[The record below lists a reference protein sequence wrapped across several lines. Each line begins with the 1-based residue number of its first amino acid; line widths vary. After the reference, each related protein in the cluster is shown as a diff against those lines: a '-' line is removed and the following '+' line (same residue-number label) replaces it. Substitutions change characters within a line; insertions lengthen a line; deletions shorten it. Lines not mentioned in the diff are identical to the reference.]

1 MQDKSIFDMLDSTSN
16 DTPVEQTIL
25 EKLEEDAKENPV
37 NEIPETPIQNW
48 SVPTVFEKD
57 VVEKAVQEKK
67 SNDDKKIKRWLKALL
82 ENEMAAYRE
91 KHGYEMNG
99 QIKRATQRKIEKL
112 YKKGKIKP
120 MLDFASFN

>member
-25 EKLEEDAKENPV
+25 EKLEEDIKENPV
-37 NEIPETPIQNW
+37 KEIPETPIQNW

-99 QIKRATQRKIEKL
+99 QINRVTQRKIAKL
-112 YKKGKIKP
+112 
-120 MLDFASFN
+120 